1 MRKPSTLPPEFSGV
15 RKDRPAASDDAD
27 ANLAPALLE
36 VFSGSGNNLPA
47 ETVHKMHELPAE
59 AAALVRAYQ
68 KASKAEATVRAYQG
82 DARVF
87 EAWCSRFGFRPL
99 PASPEAVAAFIVSEA
114 EAGRAASTLGRRL
127 AAIRYAHKLAKA
139 PDPTDDEEVRAAMKG
154 ARRKV
159 GVAPRQK
166 AAATADVL
174 AALLMRTP
182 DTLTGKRDRALLA
195 LGFAGAFR
203 RSELVALDVED
214 LVEHPD
220 GLRVTVRR
228 SKVDQEGRGF
238 EKAIPHGRFIRPVA
252 LLREWLDAAG
262 ITEGPIFRPV
272 SRSGR
277 VRGYPSPSEPG
288 VSSHVATKPAQPAP
302 VSGGQT
308 AQPAPI
314 ENAEGSSSPEREVGG
329 LKSRKVCDNYS
340 PVEEQVRSPNPG
352 SGSVEFSQV
361 AKDPPRLTTQAV
373 ADIIK
378 RYCEAAG
385 LDAST
390 FGAHSLRA
398 GYITTAAE
406 RGADLARIM
415 DQSGHRD
422 PRTVVGYIRRA
433 NAFKDHSG
441 SGFL

>member
-1 MRKPSTLPPEFSGV
+1 MPRSDQQPAKFYGEAAKPLAEVLPRSGENPSV
-15 RKDRPAASDDAD
+15 EA
-27 ANLAPALLE
+27 LAVP
-36 VFSGSGNNLPA
+36 GNNLP
-47 ETVHKMHELPAE
+47 TE
-59 AAALVRAYQ
+59 AAAIVRAYQ
-68 KASKAEATVRAYQG
+68 RASKANATVRAYTS

-87 EAWCSRFGFRPL
+87 QDWCAQFGFQSL
-99 PASPEAVAAFIVSEA
+99 PASPEAVAGFIVSEA
-114 EAGRAASTLGRRL
+114 ENGRAASTLGRRL
-127 AAIRYAHKLAKA
+127 AAIRYAHKLARA
-139 PDPTDDEEVRAAMKG
+139 ADPTDDEGVRAAMKG

-159 GVAPRQK
+159 GVAPTQK
-166 AAATADVL
+166 AAATAEIL

-214 LVEHPD
+214 LRDDPE
-220 GLRVTVRR
+220 GLRVLVRR
-228 SKVDQEGRGF
+228 GKTDQEGSGF

-252 LLREWLDAAG
+252 LVREWLDAAG
-262 ITEGPIFRPV
+262 ITSGPVFRPV

-277 VRGYPSPSEPG
+277 VRKSAQGGNEG
-288 VSSHVATKPAQPAP
+288 VLSTHPFGDGVQVQHP
-302 VSGGQT
+302 
-308 AQPAPI
+308 
-314 ENAEGSSSPEREVGG
+314 AEG
-329 LKSRKVCDNYS
+329 
-340 PVEEQVRSPNPG
+340 EEFPHPLHQSDAKPLRSPDPG
-352 SGSVEFSQV
+352 T
-361 AKDPPRLTTQAV
+361 ANPPRLTTQAV

-378 RYCEAAG
+378 KYTATAG

-406 RGADLARIM
+406 HGADLARIM

-433 NAFKDHSG
+433 NAFKSHSG

>member
-1 MRKPSTLPPEFSGV
+1 MAEPEF
-15 RKDRPAASDDAD
+15 
-27 ANLAPALLE
+27 
-36 VFSGSGNNLPA
+36 LPA
-47 ETVHKMHELPAE
+47 SQVSAGPGETLPAE
-59 AAALVRAYQ
+59 AAAIVRAYQ
-68 KASKAEATVRAYQG
+68 KASKADATVRAYTS

-87 EAWCSRFGFRPL
+87 QDWCARFGFRSL
-99 PASPEAVAAFIVSEA
+99 PATPEAVAAFIVSEA
-114 EAGRAASTLGRRL
+114 EDGRAASTLGRRL
-127 AAIRYAHKLAKA
+127 AAIRYAHKLAKL
-139 PDPTDDEEVRAAMKG
+139 PDPTDDEGVHAAMKG
-154 ARRKV
+154 ARRKLK
-159 GVAPRQK
+159 VAPKQK
-166 AAATADVL
+166 AAATADIL

-214 LVEHPD
+214 LIEDPE
-220 GLRVTVRR
+220 GLRVMVRR
-228 SKVDQEGRGF
+228 SKVDQEGRGL

-252 LLREWLDAAG
+252 LVREWLDVAG
-262 ITEGPIFRPV
+262 ITDGPVFRPV

-277 VRGYPSPSEPG
+277 VRK
-288 VSSHVATKPAQPAP
+288 VSQTAS
-302 VSGGQT
+302 VSGGRVL
-308 AQPAPI
+308 AQ
-314 ENAEGSSSPEREVGG
+314 
-329 LKSRKVCDNYS
+329 
-340 PVEEQVRSPNPG
+340 VEP
-352 SGSVEFSQV
+352 
-361 AKDPPRLTTQAV
+361 KPPRLTTQAV

-378 RYCEAAG
+378 KYTAAAG

-433 NAFKDHSG
+433 NAFKGHSG

>member
-1 MRKPSTLPPEFSGV
+1 MVVLESLDMSQA
-15 RKDRPAASDDAD
+15 PAVLLSDDSD
-27 ANLAPALLE
+27 
-36 VFSGSGNNLPA
+36 G
-47 ETVHKMHELPAE
+47 LPAE
-59 AAALVRAYQ
+59 AAAIVRAYQ
-68 KASKAEATVRAYQG
+68 QASKADATVRAYRA
-82 DARVF
+82 DAQIF
-87 EAWCSRFGFRPL
+87 QAWCARFGFRSL
-99 PASPEAVAAFIVSEA
+99 PATPEAVSAFIVAEA
-114 EAGRAASTLGRRL
+114 EAGRAASTMGRRL
-127 AAIRYAHKLAKA
+127 AAIRYAHKLAKVA
-139 PDPTDDEEVRAAMKG
+139 DPTEDEGVLAAMKG

-159 GVAPRQK
+159 GVAPTQK
-166 AAATADVL
+166 AAATAEIL

-214 LVEHPD
+214 LREDPE
-220 GLRVTVRR
+220 GLRVMVRR

-252 LLREWLDAAG
+252 LVQEWLGAAG
-262 ITEGPIFRPV
+262 ITSGPVFRPV
-272 SRSGR
+272 SRSG
-277 VRGYPSPSEPG
+277 
-288 VSSHVATKPAQPAP
+288 
-302 VSGGQT
+302 
-308 AQPAPI
+308 
-314 ENAEGSSSPEREVGG
+314 N
-329 LKSRKVCDNYS
+329 
-340 PVEEQVRSPNPG
+340 VRSSAKTGEDPNLDR
-352 SGSVEFSQV
+352 
-361 AKDPPRLTTQAV
+361 APRLTTQAV
-373 ADIIK
+373 ADVIK
-378 RYCEAAG
+378 KYCTAAG

-433 NAFKDHSG
+433 NAFKGHSG